1 LHFNLEIK
9 LPTLNILTLSLALA
23 LSLALPPHPSMIHDL
38 LTHSATYEKLHP
50 DFPKAFAW
58 LRAFDPS
65 TPDGKYEIDG
75 PGLTA
80 GVQRYE
86 TKPDAEKKWEAHE
99 VHGDIQV
106 VFAGEEICGHTD
118 VRALTVTE
126 PYQAAKDV
134 AKYAHPAGPTTRL
147 HLRPGFFTVFLP
159 QDGHQ
164 PGVQAGKPTTVLK
177 VVIKFRA

>member
-1 LHFNLEIK
+1 
-9 LPTLNILTLSLALA
+9 
-23 LSLALPPHPSMIHDL
+23 MIHDL

-134 AKYAHPAGPTTRL
+134 AKYAHPAGPTSRL

>member
-1 LHFNLEIK
+1 
-9 LPTLNILTLSLALA
+9 
-23 LSLALPPHPSMIHDL
+23 MIHDL
-38 LTHSATYEKLHP
+38 LAHAAAYEPLHP

-58 LRAFDPS
+58 LRAFDPT

-75 PGLTA
+75 PRLTA

-86 TKPDAEKKWEAHE
+86 SKPDAEKKWEAHE

-106 VFAGEEICGHTD
+106 VFAGEETCGHAAVGD
-118 VRALTVTE
+118 LTITE
-126 PYQAAKDV
+126 PYDATKDV
-134 AKYAHPAGPTTRL
+134 AKYAHPTKPTTRL

-164 PGVQAGKPTTVLK
+164 PGVQVRGPSAVLK

>member
-1 LHFNLEIK
+1 
-9 LPTLNILTLSLALA
+9 
-23 LSLALPPHPSMIHDL
+23 MIHDL
-38 LTHSATYEKLHP
+38 LAHASAYEKLHP

-58 LRAFDPS
+58 LRSFDLA

-99 VHGDIQV
+99 VYGDIQV

-118 VRALTVTE
+118 VRTLTVTE
-126 PYQAAKDV
+126 PYNPAKDV
-134 AKYAHPAGPTTRL
+134 AKYAHPSAPTTRL
-147 HLRPGFFTVFLP
+147 HLQPGAFTVFHP

-164 PGVQAGKPTTVLK
+164 PGVAVQGSAPVLK
-177 VVIKFRA
+177 VVIKFRV

>member
-1 LHFNLEIK
+1 
-9 LPTLNILTLSLALA
+9 
-23 LSLALPPHPSMIHDL
+23 MIHDL
-38 LTHSATYEKLHP
+38 LAHASAYEKLHP

-58 LRAFDPS
+58 LQSFDPA
-65 TPDGKYEIDG
+65 TPDGKYEIAG

-86 TKPDAEKKWEAHE
+86 TKPDADKKWEAHE

-118 VRALTVTE
+118 VRTLTVTD

-134 AKYAHPAGPTTRL
+134 AKYAHPTGPTTRL